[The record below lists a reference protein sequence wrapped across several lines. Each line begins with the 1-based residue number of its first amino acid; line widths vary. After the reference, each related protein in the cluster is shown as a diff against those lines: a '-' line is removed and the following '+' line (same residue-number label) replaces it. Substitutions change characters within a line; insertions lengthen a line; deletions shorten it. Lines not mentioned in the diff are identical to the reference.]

1 MNVVQSGNPTGLPAM
16 LQTESGASMEDSRL
30 THSSLSTQ
38 VYGSLRNWL
47 ANGELAPDQRLN
59 GRILAERLG
68 VSQTPVREAMLQL
81 VAERA
86 LTLNRNKSVTVPSLT
101 AEQFV
106 ELRDIRVALET
117 LAVRCAAAQ
126 VTDADIDTIAELHRQ
141 MIEAK
146 QRGDFRATM
155 RLNRDLHLSTYRLS
169 GRMELV
175 AMIESLWVR
184 TGPYLNMLY
193 KGDMPAVVD
202 PHEHESLFAALRA
215 RNPEKCA
222 ASISR
227 DIIKGGAPIID
238 ALQAQAQALA
248 R

>member
-1 MNVVQSGNPTGLPAM
+1 M
-16 LQTESGASMEDSRL
+16 LQTDTEATVDAGRL
-30 THSSLSTQ
+30 THASLSTQ
-38 VYGSLRNWL
+38 VYGSIRNSL

-101 AEQFV
+101 ADQFV

-117 LAVRCAAAQ
+117 LAVRCAVDHVA
-126 VTDADIDTIAELHRQ
+126 DADLDAIAELHRQ
-141 MIEAK
+141 MIDAK
-146 QRGDFRATM
+146 KRSDFRTTM
-155 RLNRDLHLSTYRLS
+155 RLNRELHLRTYRLS
-169 GRMELV
+169 QRPELV

-184 TGPYLNMLY
+184 TGPYLNLLY
-193 KGDMPAVVD
+193 QHGSGQGTED
-202 PHEHESLFAALRA
+202 HEHERLIAGLRA
-215 RNPEKCA
+215 RDAKACA
-222 ASISR
+222 QSIER
-227 DIIKGGAPIID
+227 DIVNGGAPVVA
-238 ALQAQAQALA
+238 ALQAAPGSG

>member
-117 LAVRCAAAQ
+117 LAVRCAVAH
-126 VTDADIDTIAELHRQ
+126 VTDADIDAVAELHRQ

-146 QRGDFRATM
+146 KRGDFRATM

-184 TGPYLNMLY
+184 TGPYLNLLY
-193 KGDMPAVVD
+193 QHGGQVVT
-202 PHEHESLFAALRA
+202 PNHEHERLIEGLRA
-215 RNPEKCA
+215 RDAGACA
-222 ASISR
+222 ASIER
-227 DIIKGGAPIID
+227 DIVTGGAPVVE
-238 ALQAQAQALA
+238 ALRSAAAGA

>member
-1 MNVVQSGNPTGLPAM
+1 M
-16 LQTESGASMEDSRL
+16 LQTDSDTAVEASRL
-30 THSSLSTQ
+30 SHASLSTQ
-38 VYGSLRNWL
+38 VYGSIRNWL

-117 LAVRCAAAQ
+117 LAVRCAVDH
-126 VTDADIDTIAELHRQ
+126 VTDADIGLITDLHRQ

-146 QRGDFRATM
+146 KRADFRTTM
-155 RLNRDLHLSTYRLS
+155 RLNRELHLTTYRLS
-169 GRMELV
+169 RRPELV
-175 AMIESLWVR
+175 ALIESLWVR
-184 TGPYLNMLY
+184 TGPYLNLLY
-193 KGDMPAVVD
+193 THGGGEVKED
-202 PHEHESLFAALRA
+202 HEHKRLIEGLRA
-215 RNPEKCA
+215 RDADASA
-222 ASISR
+222 ASITR
-227 DIIKGGAPIID
+227 DIVTGGAPVVA
-238 ALQAQAQALA
+238 ALQASAGGA

>member
-1 MNVVQSGNPTGLPAM
+1 M
-16 LQTESGASMEDSRL
+16 LFPSLEEFENLSQRIS
-30 THSSLSTQ
+30 HFSLSTK
-38 VYGSLRNWL
+38 VYQSVRSAL
-47 ANGELAPDQRLN
+47 ANGEFVPGQKLSARLL
-59 GRILAERLG
+59 IDRLG

-86 LTLNRNKSVTVPSLT
+86 LTMNRNKSVTVPMLT
-101 AEQFV
+101 AETFI
-106 ELRDIRVALET
+106 ELRDMRVALES
-117 LAVRCAAAQ
+117 LACRCAVEHVMDAEIDAA
-126 VTDADIDTIAELHRQ
+126 EKLHHQ
-141 MIEAK
+141 MIVAK
-146 QRGDFRATM
+146 RAGDFRATM
-155 RLNRDLHLSTYRLS
+155 RLNREVHLGIYSLS
-169 GRMELV
+169 HRPELV

-238 ALQAQAQALA
+238 ALQAQALA